1 MSQQSL
7 HRKFLIGA
15 APHIASYLPEGV
27 ADGAVPLHSNGEGE
41 VDRPREPHLGHG
53 QEHGDHPQVGG
64 VGPERGK
71 EAGYAED
78 GDGQTDVNEVKSRK
92 SKHEMVEVLEDDLT

>member
-1 MSQQSL
+1 MGKQLL

-15 APHIASYLPEGV
+15 APHIASHLPEGV
-27 ADGAVPLHSNGEGE
+27 ADSAVPLHSNGEGE
-41 VDRPREPHLGHG
+41 VDRPREPNLGHG
-53 QEHGDHPQVGG
+53 QEHGDHVQVDR

-78 GDGQTDVNEVKSRK
+78 GDGQTDVDEVKSRK